1 MGQIKVPFNVFSEL
15 KNILSEDDKLLGVI
29 FNLSEIGV
37 TNAQELATKSGAANR
52 GVVYNNLNML
62 KALLYGEMPT
72 GASISRHSMRAIDRL
87 MKNNNVTEELRGY
100 FEILRRALQENSEN
114 LSAVNHD
121 REILE
126 KNSERLSEKASKYS
140 HAIYV
145 YSFPTYLHYGTI
157 EDPDLIWLK
166 IGSTRNSVWQRIVEQ
181 NRQTSMPEDPK
192 LLRIFHKDGMDL
204 SIYEKKFHDTLEK
217 VGHERSSASRS
228 KAGREW
234 FATTLAALDALA
246 ELMELKIESE
256 IDFDEV

>member
-1 MGQIKVPFNVFSEL
+1 MRQVKVPPGVVFEL

-29 FNLSEIGV
+29 FNLSENGV
-37 TNAQELATKSGAANR
+37 INAQELATKSGAANR

-72 GASISRHSMRAIDRL
+72 GASISRHSVRAIDRL
-87 MKNNNVTEELRGY
+87 LKNNTVSTELGSY
-100 FEILRRALQENSEN
+100 FENLRRALQENSEN
-114 LSAVNHD
+114 LSAVNYD

-126 KNSERLSEKASKYS
+126 KNSNRLSEKAAKFS

-145 YSFPTYLHYGTI
+145 YSFPTYIHYGTI
-157 EDPDLIWLK
+157 EDPELIWLK

-192 LLRIFHKDGMDL
+192 LLRIYHKDGMDL
-204 SIYEKKFHDTLEK
+204 LAYEKKFHDTLEK
-217 VGHERSSASRS
+217 VGHERSAASRS

-234 FATTLAALDALA
+234 FATTVAALDALA
-246 ELMELKIESE
+246 GLMELTIESE
-256 IDFDEV
+256 VDFDEV

>member
-1 MGQIKVPFNVFSEL
+1 MQQVKIPSEVLSEL
-15 KNILSEDDKLLGVI
+15 KVILSQDEKLLGTI
-29 FNLSEIGV
+29 FNLYEKGL
-37 TNAQELATKSGAANR
+37 TNAQELASKSGAANR
-52 GVVYNNLNML
+52 GVVYNNLNIL
-62 KALLYGEMPT
+62 KSILMGEMPT
-72 GASISRHSMRAIDRL
+72 GASISRQSIRAIDRL
-87 MKNNNVTEELRGY
+87 IKNNQISTNLLNY
-100 FEILRRALQENSEN
+100 FDNLRRALQENSEN

-121 REILE
+121 REMLE
-126 KNSERLSEKASKYS
+126 KSSDLLSEKASNFK

-192 LLRIFHKDGMDL
+192 LLRIYHKDGMDL

-217 VGHERSSASRS
+217 VGHERSAASRS

-234 FATTLAALDALA
+234 FATTLNALDALA
-246 ELMELKIESE
+246 ELMELRIESE
-256 IDFDEV
+256 LNFEDI